1 MTELEKLKKM
11 LVEAHNIMRARK
23 QKNTPTHGV
32 HIFLFGAIIQCN
44 AALNE
49 KKHANKRSN

>member
-11 LVEAHNIMRARK
+11 LVEAHNMMRSRK

-32 HIFLFGAIIQCN
+32 HIFLLGAILQCN

-49 KKHANKRSN
+49 QKNVKERS